1 MVEKKGRAK
10 PPEGKIKGVKELAE
24 LLGKYPVVGIIDLY
38 KLPANALQKMRV
50 SLRGKAEIK
59 VAKRSIVERAF
70 DIVPEKAMLK
80 EKLGIQP
87 AILFSSENPFRI
99 FKLIQ
104 KSKSKASAKPGDIAI
119 DDITVNAGP
128 TDIPPGPAISALS
141 KVKIPAKVEG
151 GKIAVAKNALVA
163 KKGDIISADLASALS
178 MLKIQPMEIGMNV
191 TSMLEGGVVYSKE
204 SLTIDEGKVLA
215 DLLMAAQH
223 GINLSV
229 NAGFPTGQTIE
240 LMLGKAYREAK
251 NLGTEANILDT
262 GIVEDV
268 LGKAERQ
275 AKALQNLIKK

>member
-70 DIVPEKAMLK
+70 DLVTEKAVLK

-141 KVKIPAKVEG
+141 KVKISAKVEG

-191 TSMLEGGVVYSKE
+191 TSMLEGSVVYSKE
-204 SLTIDEGKVLA
+204 SLAIDESKVLA

-240 LMLGKAYREAK
+240 LMIGKAYREAK
-251 NLGTEANILDT
+251 GLGTEANILDT
-262 GIVEDV
+262 GIVEEV

-275 AKALQNLIKK
+275 AKALQNLVKK